1 MNSREIVAGN
11 HQISFRLSGCC
22 LNGWSILRL
31 RLKHHTLH
39 TLFLCLTLRVT
50 FWAALCVPG
59 VTRAPPP
66 CARPYVR
73 LAASPLNLSDGSHR
87 GSHSSGPPLIKAGRR
102 IRFLPFFVSFFSFQT
117 QHPGCLWRWHL
128 LTSFWRWFKWGQ
140 YHYPAYHLFSPPN

>member
-1 MNSREIVAGN
+1 MNSREIIAGN
-11 HQISFRLSGCC
+11 HQISFRLSDCC

-31 RLKHHTLH
+31 RLKHHTL
-39 TLFLCLTLRVT
+39 
-50 FWAALCVPG
+50 
-59 VTRAPPP
+59 TRSSFVWPYVWLSGQLSVCQVLPEPPP

-87 GSHSSGPPLIKAGRR
+87 GSHSSRPPLIKAGRR